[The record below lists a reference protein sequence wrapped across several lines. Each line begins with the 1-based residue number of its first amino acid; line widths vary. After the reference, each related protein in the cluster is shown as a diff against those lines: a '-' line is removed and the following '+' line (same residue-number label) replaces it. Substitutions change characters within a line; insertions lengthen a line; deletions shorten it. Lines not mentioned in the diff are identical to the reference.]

1 MYEVNFEAGTGRF
14 GPEPVNFMVCI
25 GHHLYAE
32 IVVPDGASDDY
43 GYLNLKD
50 EIIKQAAAD
59 GIPEKD
65 LKFWYD
71 GQEQF
76 LAQDACV
83 EARVRCS

>member
-50 EIIKQAAAD
+50 EIIKT
-59 GIPEKD
+59 E
-65 LKFWYD
+65 
-71 GQEQF
+71 
-76 LAQDACV
+76 
-83 EARVRCS
+83 